1 MGAKRG
7 SGSKR
12 ETEVR
17 VLISPSVLCQRETG
31 NGERETVMIDGL
43 IGIKVGMT
51 QIFDE
56 NGTVVPVTVIKA
68 GPCVVVQK
76 KTKETDGYESVQ
88 LGLVEFVRPSRVNK
102 PRSGHF
108 KKAGV
113 PPCRILQEFHYKD
126 GEEAPKVGEQ
136 ILVNQVFR
144 AADKVDVLGTSKGRG
159 FAGLIKRHHFGGG
172 AATHGSM
179 FHRAPGSIGASAFP
193 SRVLPGMRAAGHMGD
208 ASVTTQSLKVV
219 RVQEQDN
226 ILLVKGAVP
235 GRNGGYVVVKKA

>member
-1 MGAKRG
+1 M
-7 SGSKR
+7 
-12 ETEVR
+12 V
-17 VLISPSVLCQRETG
+17 
-31 NGERETVMIDGL
+31 DGL

-56 NGTVVPVTVIKA
+56 NGTVIPVTVIKA

-76 KTKETDGYESVQ
+76 KMKEPDGYEAVQ
-88 LGLVEFVRPSRVNK
+88 LGLVEFIRPSRVNM
-102 PRSGHF
+102 PRTGHF

-113 PPCRILQEFHYKD
+113 PPCRILLEFGEN
-126 GEEAPKVGEQ
+126 GEESLKVGEQ
-136 ILVNQVFR
+136 VLVNQVFKPN
-144 AADKVDVLGTSKGRG
+144 DKVDIRGTSKGRG

-208 ASVTTQSLKVV
+208 EKVSVQNMKIV
-219 RVQEQDN
+219 RIQEQDN
-226 ILLVKGAVP
+226 LILVKGAVP

>member
-1 MGAKRG
+1 M
-7 SGSKR
+7 
-12 ETEVR
+12 V
-17 VLISPSVLCQRETG
+17 
-31 NGERETVMIDGL
+31 DGL

-51 QIFDE
+51 QVFDE
-56 NGTVVPVTVIKA
+56 NGVVVPVTVIKA

-113 PPCRILQEFHYKD
+113 PPCRVLQEFRFQN
-126 GEEAPKVGEQ
+126 GQEMPNVGEQ
-136 ILVNQVFR
+136 ILVTQVFR
-144 AADKVDVLGTSKGRG
+144 AADKVDVVGTSKGRG

-179 FHRAPGSIGASAFP
+179 FHRAPGSIGASAYP

-208 ASVTTQSLKVV
+208 KTITVQNLRVV
-219 RVQEQDN
+219 GVQEQEN
-226 ILLVKGAVP
+226 VLLVEGAVP
-235 GRNGGYVVVKKA
+235 GRNGGYVVIKKA